1 VPTPVKTTSTN
12 QQIDQSIDEF
22 SPHMVDVRRHLHVHP
37 EPSGSEYETTRF
49 LADKL
54 EQLGVRVRL
63 GDDERGVIA
72 DSQRDYKRLIVV
84 RADIDA
90 LHIQDA
96 KQVDYASS
104 VPNVMHACG
113 HDAHSATV
121 LGVVKALRDLDEAG
135 AFVPDLGWR
144 AIFQT
149 AEETNKGAREMIAA
163 GALDRAEAIL
173 SLHMDPS
180 RPVGTI
186 AVREGA
192 LTAICDEMYINI
204 QGRGGHAARP
214 HESLDPIAA
223 AAHLIS
229 TVYQFV
235 PRRTDSHEAVVVSF
249 GHISGGDNA
258 NVIPQS
264 VIMRGTIRTLSESV
278 REQTKDHI
286 FQLARGLAEVSAT
299 EVNVEFVDGPP
310 AVYNDGEMNDLVCRA
325 ADDTPDCQQIDE
337 ITRPSMGGEDF
348 AHYLKHVPGCMFR
361 VGCSAAATGCMPLHS
376 PMFDIDERAM
386 SVAAKI
392 LTRAITDWATRE

>member
-1 VPTPVKTTSTN
+1 VKTTSTN
-12 QQIDQSIDEF
+12 QQIDQSIDEYF
-22 SPHMVDVRRHLHVHP
+22 PRMVEVRRHLHVHP
-37 EPSGSEYETTRF
+37 ETSGSEYKTTRY
-49 LADKL
+49 LADEL
-54 EQLGVRVRL
+54 QQLGARARL
-63 GDDERGVIA
+63 GNDERGVIA
-72 DSQRDYKRLIVV
+72 DSPHEHKRLIVV

-90 LHIQDA
+90 LHIQDT

-104 VPNVMHACG
+104 VPNVMHACA

-121 LGVVKALRDLDEAG
+121 LGVVKALRTLEDAG
-135 AFVPDLGWR
+135 ALGPELGWR

-163 GALDRAEAIL
+163 GALDRAVAIL

-186 AVREGA
+186 GVREGA

-214 HESLDPIAA
+214 HASLDPIAA

-235 PRRTDSHEAVVVSF
+235 PRRTESHEAVVVSF

-264 VIMRGTIRTLSESV
+264 VVMRGTIRTLSESV
-278 REQTKDHI
+278 RAQTKDHI
-286 FQLARGLAEVSAT
+286 FQLARGLAVASAT

-310 AVYNDGEMNDLVCRA
+310 AVYNDGEMNDLICRA
-325 ADDTPDCQQIDE
+325 ADDMPDCQQIDE
-337 ITRPSMGGEDF
+337 IARPSMGGEDF
-348 AHYLKHVPGCMFR
+348 AHYLAHVPGCMFR

-376 PMFDIDERAM
+376 PGFDIDERAM

-392 LTRAITDWATRE
+392 LARAIVRWTIRE

>member
-1 VPTPVKTTSTN
+1 MKTTSH
-12 QQIDQSIDEF
+12 QQLADETIETF
-22 SPHMVDVRRHLHVHP
+22 YPHMVEVRRHMHVHP
-37 EPSGSEYETTRF
+37 EPSGSEYETTQF
-49 LADKL
+49 LAEEL
-54 EQLGVRVRL
+54 RRLGTRVRL
-63 GDDERGVIA
+63 GHDDRGVIA
-72 DSQRDYKRLIVV
+72 DSPRDYKRLIVV

-104 VPNVMHACG
+104 VPNVMHACA
-113 HDAHSATV
+113 HDAHSATI
-121 LGVVKALRDLDEAG
+121 LGVVRALRALEDAG
-135 AFVPDLGWR
+135 AFGDDRGWR

-163 GALDRAEAIL
+163 GALEGAEAAL

-192 LTAICDEMYINI
+192 LTAICDEMYIDI

-235 PRRTDSHEAVVVSF
+235 PRQTDSHEAVVVSF
-249 GHISGGDNA
+249 GHINGGDNA

-264 VIMRGTIRTLSESV
+264 VTLRGTIRTLSETV
-278 REQTKDHI
+278 RRRTKDHI
-286 FQLARGLAEVSAT
+286 FQLARGLAEASAT
-299 EVNVEFVDGPP
+299 EMKVEFVDGPP

-325 ADDTPDCQQIDE
+325 ADDIPECQQIDE
-337 ITRPSMGGEDF
+337 IARPSMGGEDF

-361 VGCSAAATGCMPLHS
+361 VGCSAAAIGCTPLHS
-376 PMFDIDERAM
+376 PSFDVDERAM
-386 SVAAKI
+386 RVAAKI
-392 LTRAITDWATRE
+392 ITRAVCNWATRD